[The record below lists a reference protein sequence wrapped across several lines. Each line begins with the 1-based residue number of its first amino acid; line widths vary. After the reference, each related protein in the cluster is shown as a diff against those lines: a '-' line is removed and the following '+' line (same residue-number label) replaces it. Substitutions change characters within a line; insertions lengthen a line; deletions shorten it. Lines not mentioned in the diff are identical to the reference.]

1 MLIVSNRPP
10 LFTRVI
16 LVDDDLDSAD
26 NVSDDDEFGQPR
38 PSANIPGS
46 LSNRDTSRRVR
57 ISLRTPFTRNAR
69 KHGPRIS
76 SRRAR
81 TLMRLSDIV
90 FGGGFFFQ
98 IRRFGDGYGGGKE
111 PRNKKKSPQSR
122 RVHTL
127 HRYCLADRSSFVLTH
142 MAAQE
147 VCHKVI
153 RTPCKSFPSL
163 VI

>member
-10 LFTRVI
+10 LFARVI
-16 LVDDDLDSAD
+16 LVDDDLDSRATCPTTTMSS
-26 NVSDDDEFGQPR
+26 VR
-38 PSANIPGS
+38 PQTSR
-46 LSNRDTSRRVR
+46 SNRDASCRACHA
-57 ISLRTPFTRNAR
+57 LHTPFTCNTR

-76 SRRAR
+76 PRRAE
-81 TLMRLSDIV
+81 TSKRLSYMV
-90 FGGGFFFQ
+90 FRFFFSKYVGPAGAKS
-98 IRRFGDGYGGGKE
+98 RAT
-111 PRNKKKSPQSR
+111 KSPQSR
-122 RVHTL
+122 RVHT
-127 HRYCLADRSSFVLTH
+127 HTYTHITRYCLADRSSFVSTH